1 MIKISSVLSTMALL
15 AGAHLSV
22 FAQPSPVPDS
32 AASTKPSISVT
43 RHSVKIEGK
52 LIGYTATAGTLFL
65 KNEKSES
72 IAPFGVTPYTKV
84 RASDASKRPL
94 TFAYNG
100 GPRSSFIWVH
110 SCALGP

>member
-22 FAQPSPVPDS
+22 FAQPSPVRDS

-52 LIGYTATAGTLFL
+52 LIGYTATA
-65 KNEKSES
+65 
-72 IAPFGVTPYTKV
+72 ATPGFKKKTGGSLCLV
-84 RASDASKRPL
+84 GRTPGQNTRRPPPPHTTPTPPPQL
-94 TFAYNG
+94 
-100 GPRSSFIWVH
+100 H
-110 SCALGP
+110 H

>member
-52 LIGYTATAGTLFL
+52 LIGYTATAGTLVF
-65 KNEKSES
+65 KNEKGEY
-72 IAPFGVTPYTKV
+72 IALFRVYPYYKDGGTKV
-84 RASDASKRPL
+84 AEKHL
-94 TFAYNG
+94 TL
-100 GPRSSFIWVH
+100 
-110 SCALGP
+110 ALN